1 MSSIR
6 SYSPQDPA
14 DLVVEAPAFTSTD
27 VARVIGRSTEAHR
40 SWARTP
46 PEQRAGALEQAASAL
61 QDVAAELGRLIV
73 REVGKP
79 VAEASAEVARS
90 VAILKYFAQQAF
102 EPDGETLP
110 GSDGKALLM
119 VRRRPHGV
127 AGLITPWNFPL
138 VIPLWKAAPAL
149 AFGNSVVLK
158 PAEQASAVALRIAE
172 VLEPWLPQDLF
183 QIVTGGAET
192 GTALVDHADCVSF
205 TGSAAVGRQVGRSA
219 ADRGIPVQCEM
230 GGQNASI
237 VMLDAP
243 AEPTA
248 ASIAG
253 AAMGFAGQKCT
264 ATSRVIVVGDHPDFA
279 EAFVS
284 AVRGLGVGDP
294 NDPDVAV
301 GPLITEAA
309 RDRATT
315 AVATAA
321 NNGARVLVG
330 GDRMH
335 DMPGHFMSPAVV
347 SLKDPWQPI
356 AQEEVFGPVC
366 CLLRVP
372 DLSEA
377 LMTANAV
384 EYGLAA
390 AIYTTDLNAALD
402 AAEGLDVGMVKV
414 NQPTTG
420 VDFYAPFGGNKA
432 SSYGPRE
439 QGKAAQLF
447 YTHSRTVSIN
457 GGRL

>member
-1 MSSIR
+1 MSSIQ

-14 DLVVEAPAFTSTD
+14 DLVVDAAAFSRTD
-27 VARVIGRSTEAHR
+27 VARAISLSNDAHR
-40 SWARTP
+40 SWAQTP
-46 PEQRAGALEQAASAL
+46 PHERAGALEQAASAL
-61 QDVAAELGRLIV
+61 QDVAAELCQLIV

-79 VAEASAEVARS
+79 VAEASAEVTRS
-90 VAILKYFAQQAF
+90 VAILRYFAQQAF

-110 GSDGKALLM
+110 GSDGRSFLM

-138 VIPLWKAAPAL
+138 AIPLWKAAPAL
-149 AFGNSVVLK
+149 AFGNSVLLK
-158 PAEQASAVALRIAE
+158 PAEQASAVALRLAE
-172 VLEPWLPQDLF
+172 VLEACLPQAVF
-183 QIVTGGAET
+183 QVMTGGAET
-192 GTALVDHADCVSF
+192 GTALLDGADCVSF
-205 TGSAAVGRQVGRSA
+205 TGSAAVGRQVATRA
-219 ADRGIPVQCEM
+219 AERGIPAQCEM

-237 VMLDAP
+237 VMPDAP
-243 AEPTA
+243 TEATA
-248 ASIAG
+248 ASIAA

-264 ATSRVIVVGDHPDFA
+264 ATSRVIVVGDRPDFA

-284 AVRGLGVGDP
+284 AVRDLAVGDP
-294 NDPDVAV
+294 NDPAVTV
-301 GPLITEAA
+301 GPLITQPA

-321 NNGARVLVG
+321 DDGARVLVG
-330 GDRMH
+330 GERRH
-335 DMPGHFMSPAVV
+335 DLPGHFMSPAVV
-347 SLKDPWQPI
+347 SLKDHRQPI

-366 CLLRVP
+366 CLLTVP
-372 DLSEA
+372 DLPQA
-377 LMTANAV
+377 VLTANAV

-390 AIYTTDLNAALD
+390 AIYTTDLNVALD

-457 GGRL
+457 GGRP